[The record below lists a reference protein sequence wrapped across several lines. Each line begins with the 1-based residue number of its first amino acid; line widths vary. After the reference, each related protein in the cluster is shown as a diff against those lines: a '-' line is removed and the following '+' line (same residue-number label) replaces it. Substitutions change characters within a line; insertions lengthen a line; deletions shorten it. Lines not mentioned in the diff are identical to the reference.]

1 PLSDSGSKKI
11 EKLEAK
17 FAEIQEELKRER
29 SKAASEKRKRETRQ
43 KIIIG
48 GRLLALAKTDQRAA
62 EVVHIAKQNLTD
74 SEKKAFEE

>member
-1 PLSDSGSKKI
+1 MSRKI

-17 FAEIQEELKRER
+17 FAEIQQELKRER

-43 KIIIG
+43 KIILG

-62 EVVHIAKQNLTD
+62 EILHIAKQNLTD
-74 SEKKAFEE
+74 NEKKAFEE